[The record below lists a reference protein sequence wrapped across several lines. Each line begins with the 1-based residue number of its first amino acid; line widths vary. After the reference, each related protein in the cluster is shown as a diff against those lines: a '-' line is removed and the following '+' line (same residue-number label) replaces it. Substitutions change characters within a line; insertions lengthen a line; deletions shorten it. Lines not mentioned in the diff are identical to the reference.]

1 MKFLILILENF
12 SVCHSIATFRKQISS
27 VLLYKGDTKLLGR
40 WNVEHNEITVNKK
53 VDLSNYD
60 HCGTCGL
67 SQQRQSS
74 FKSFPDTNNT

>member
-1 MKFLILILENF
+1 MKFIILVLENF
-12 SVCHSIATFRKQISS
+12 SVCNSIATFRKQISS
-27 VLLYKGDTKLLGR
+27 ILPCKSDTKLLGR
-40 WNVEHNEITVNKK
+40 WNVEHNEITANKK

-74 FKSFPDTNNT
+74 FKPSQDINNT